1 MLLIP
6 AKTRAFAHED
16 VRVVWAVHLACL
28 QDSLPIFSDITE

>member
-6 AKTRAFAHED
+6 AKTRAFAHDD
-16 VRVVWAVHLACL
+16 VRVVHLACL